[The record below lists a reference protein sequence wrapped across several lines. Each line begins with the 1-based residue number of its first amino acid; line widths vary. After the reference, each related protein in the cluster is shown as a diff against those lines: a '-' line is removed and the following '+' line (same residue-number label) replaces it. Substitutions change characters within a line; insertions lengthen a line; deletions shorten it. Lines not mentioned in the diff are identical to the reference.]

1 MAAPVFLCDSSPG
14 AKPGD
19 VIVVSGSEGHH
30 AAQVA
35 RLRTGEDVELVDGAG
50 RRLIGQVVA
59 VARDRIDVQI
69 GAVTH
74 ESYPDPR
81 IIVIQALPK
90 GDRAER
96 AVESMTEVGVDI
108 IVPWSAANCVVRW
121 THERAL
127 KALAKWRLVAL
138 AASKQSR
145 RAWVPEVC
153 SLHST
158 SELVSWMTPTTTTL
172 LLDETS
178 DIPLASIPLPAAGD
192 IVLIVGPEGGV
203 SPQERVFLG
212 DMGAR
217 AVRLGPTVLRT
228 STAGAVGAAVV
239 ASRTPRWGPTSSSGS
254 CVPG

>member
-74 ESYPDPR
+74 EPYPDPR

-127 KALAKWRLVAL
+127 KDGQVAPRRTRRIQAI
-138 AASKQSR
+138 AA
-145 RAWVPEVC
+145 
-153 SLHST
+153 
-158 SELVSWMTPTTTTL
+158 
-172 LLDETS
+172 
-178 DIPLASIPLPAAGD
+178 
-192 IVLIVGPEGGV
+192 
-203 SPQERVFLG
+203 
-212 DMGAR
+212 
-217 AVRLGPTVLRT
+217 RLGPRGMLPALHLRT
-228 STAGAVGAAVV
+228 HHVDDSDNDDAPA
-239 ASRTPRWGPTSSSGS
+239 R
-254 CVPG
+254 